1 MTIDFICKSG
11 NLWIVVKSFSS
22 GHRAAYVGVPYGH
35 RLYGRD
41 DDWPEVKAFTTLFG
55 KVNYADHRVGGWEG
69 HPREQETWWYGVDNF
84 YKDDPQDSLF
94 VAYTAGLQLADQIR
108 NGAIADRPVKDL
120 GWLKNA
126 TIRNRKRRK
135 RVG

>member
-69 HPREQETWWYGVDNF
+69 HPRNDRRWWFGLDNF
-84 YKDDPQDSLF
+84 EQDSPTCPMTQAY
-94 VAYTAGLQLADQIR
+94 VAALQLARQLAEYEVEH
-108 NGAIADRPVKDL
+108 GV
-120 GWLKNA
+120 W
-126 TIRNRKRRK
+126 
-135 RVG
+135 